1 MKWLFILIAVNQ
13 QGNVD
18 IIEQQSY
25 LSMVDCYKV
34 KNYVLESMGEPF
46 NYQATC
52 IPTTNKEVKE

>member
-1 MKWLFILIAVNQ
+1 MKWLFIMVAVNQ

-18 IIEQQSY
+18 IIEQQAYSE
-25 LSMVDCYKV
+25 MMECYKV